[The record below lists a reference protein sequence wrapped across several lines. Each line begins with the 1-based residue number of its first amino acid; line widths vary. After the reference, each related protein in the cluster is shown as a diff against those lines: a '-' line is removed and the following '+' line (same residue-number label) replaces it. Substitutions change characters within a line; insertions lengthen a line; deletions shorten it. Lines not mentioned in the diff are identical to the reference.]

1 MAKVFKFGGASVKDA
16 NGVRNLERIV
26 RMESGDLM
34 VVVSAMGKT
43 TNALE
48 RVLESLAAGKDEQA
62 LGQWVEIIDQ
72 HVAIMKELGLQTGVD
87 VRLQGEIPYDIART
101 YD

>member
-1 MAKVFKFGGASVKDA
+1 MAKVYKFGGASVKDA

-48 RVLESLAAGKDEQA
+48 RVL
-62 LGQWVEIIDQ
+62 
-72 HVAIMKELGLQTGVD
+72 
-87 VRLQGEIPYDIART
+87 
-101 YD
+101 